1 MKKQA
6 IYWVLPLLLQFSFF
20 ANANNLTCLG
30 KQETINNQI
39 NIAEKMNNH
48 HQLTGLK
55 KALDDVTTHCDNDKL
70 KEKYQNKVKEKLAK
84 LKEKQSDLHEAKLKG
99 EASSKISKQEQK
111 VCKAEK
117 ELKKAQDQLNDFY
130 QALQQES
137 H

>member
-55 KALDDVTTHCDNDKL
+55 KALDDVT
-70 KEKYQNKVKEKLAK
+70 
-84 LKEKQSDLHEAKLKG
+84 
-99 EASSKISKQEQK
+99 SKISKQEQK
-111 VCKAEK
+111 VRKAEK

>member
-1 MKKQA
+1 
-6 IYWVLPLLLQFSFF
+6 
-20 ANANNLTCLG
+20 
-30 KQETINNQI
+30 
-39 NIAEKMNNH
+39 MNNH

-55 KALDDVTTHCDNDKL
+55 EALDDVTTHCDNDKL

-111 VCKAEK
+111 VRKAEK